1 MKKMKF
7 HILMKTNS
15 SNDEYNL
22 LGEYDKEN
30 NIVEFYESNSIR
42 SKISID
48 TNNHILVKDNID
60 YKITLDLDII
70 KETSGEVYLKK
81 EDKTLNL
88 TLKTNK
94 FELKDNKLSMNYII
108 LESDEEI
115 IYEIEMGD

>member
-1 MKKMKF
+1 
-7 HILMKTNS
+7 MKTNS

-30 NIVEFYESNSIR
+30 NIIEFYESNSIR
-42 SKISID
+42 SKINID
-48 TNNHILVKDNID
+48 TNNHTLVKENID
-60 YKITLDLDII
+60 YKITLDLDKS
-70 KETSGEVYLKK
+70 KETNGEVYLKK

-94 FELKDNKLSMNYII
+94 FELKNNKLSMNYII